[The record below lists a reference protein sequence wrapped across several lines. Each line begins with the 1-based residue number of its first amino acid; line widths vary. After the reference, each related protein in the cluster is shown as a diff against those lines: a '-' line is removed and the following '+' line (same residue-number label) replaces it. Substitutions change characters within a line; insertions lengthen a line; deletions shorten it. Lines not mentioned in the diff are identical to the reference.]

1 MNLKFNFLNKIV
13 TLCIVLILGSCLPTV
28 EIPCT
33 KEVDATAWTGL
44 NQAQLQ
50 ADIRAIDDYLDAKSI
65 TALEDPSGLRYIVTQ
80 AGTGDGPCLESS
92 VKVTYKGML
101 LTTGAV
107 FDASAN
113 PISFGLD
120 RLIVGWQ
127 IGFLKLNRGSQ
138 ATLYIPSGLA
148 YGTSSTGIITANS
161 NLIFEVALLDF

>member
-1 MNLKFNFLNKIV
+1 MNLNLSFLKKIIPLGV
-13 TLCIVLILGSCLPTV
+13 VVMLGSCLPEV
-28 EIPCT
+28 VPSCT
-33 KEVDATAWTGL
+33 KEVDPMSWTSL

-50 ADIRAIDDYLDAKSI
+50 ADIRTIDDYLDSKSI
-65 TALEDPSGLRYIVTQ
+65 TAIEDPSGLRYIITL
-80 AGTGDGPCLESS
+80 AGTGEGPCLESS
-92 VKVTYKGML
+92 VKVTYKGTL

-120 RLIVGWQ
+120 RLITGWQ
-127 IGFLKLNRGSQ
+127 IGFLKLNRGSK

-148 YGTSSTGIITANS
+148 YGTSATGIITPNS